1 MGNKDR
7 YAPQGGIDLARAEA
21 AARNIIEALGED
33 PAREGLQ
40 RTPERY
46 ARALDYLTSGY
57 RTSIDQIVNG
67 AIFTDAPSE
76 MVIARDIEIYSLCE
90 HHVLPFY
97 GKANIGYIPRGRVIG
112 LSKLARIADV
122 FSRRLQVQERLTTQI
137 AEALQDLL
145 QPDGVAVVIRCRH
158 MCMMMRG
165 VEKQNSEVLTS
176 SMLGSFREN
185 ESTRLEFLNL
195 IHGGRG

>member
-137 AEALQDLL
+137 AGALQDLL